1 MKKTLVSIAIVGA
14 LGITSQS
21 AQAALASDANLSID
35 AGSNF
40 GMEVSPGFILPTAI
54 SGNNGINIGT
64 IQNATGSHSGAP
76 DGSESP
82 DIDNPWTFFSNTG
95 MHGSSSAIN
104 ILSDDGAGNVTL
116 DFSGW
121 YVTWNAIPVI
131 DMGSGGAAA
140 MTCSGTCAAGDT
152 YELTYAAVVPAG
164 DPSSFGGVNYSLNL
178 FGTVSDAAVIPV
190 PAAVWLFGSG
200 LLGLVGVARRKAK
213 V

>member
-1 MKKTLVSIAIVGA
+1 MNKTLVSIAIVGA
-14 LGITSQS
+14 LGLASQS
-21 AQAALASDANLSID
+21 AQAALSGTANLSID

-54 SGNNGINIGT
+54 TGNNGINIGT
-64 IQNATGSHSGAP
+64 VQNATGSHTGAP

-95 MHGSSSAIN
+95 MHGSQSAIN
-104 ILSDDGAGNVTL
+104 ILTDDGAGNVTL

-121 YVTWNAIPVI
+121 YVTWNAIPII
-131 DMGSGGAAA
+131 DMGSGGSAT
-140 MTCSGTCAAGDT
+140 MTCSGTCAAGDSYT
-152 YELTYAAVVPAG
+152 LEYAAVVPVG

-178 FGTVSDAAVIPV
+178 VGTISEVPV

-213 V
+213 A